1 MMNTELIKFMMLAFV
16 PVAVAGCCN
25 AVKEADVSLVNE
37 IRPPA
42 APLLTVDPYFSVWS
56 NTDQINMSAT
66 RHWTGYEQSI
76 VGAVR
81 VDGKTYRVLGLESP
95 RLVPVLPAIA
105 VEPWEAK
112 YMTDRKP
119 SGDWTSP
126 DYDDSSWNSA
136 PGAFGSKDMPGVST
150 LWRGDDRDI
159 WVRRTIEL
167 KEDLSE
173 KDIVL
178 EYSHDDVFELY
189 VNGVKVVGTGYVW
202 KNNVRINLPEEA
214 VRTMKPGKLTVAA
227 HCHNT
232 VGGSY
237 VDFGL
242 FKKEKGGTFADV
254 AKQKSLDV
262 LPTRTIATFACGGVE
277 VDVIFTAPFLLDDLE
292 LLSRPVNYLTYQ
304 VRSIDGKDHDVQVY
318 AEATPQLAVNDISQ
332 AVDSWT
338 GAADGIDFVKTGT
351 VEQNILGRKGDNV
364 RIDWGYFYLGTPSG
378 KGNVSLGDYHDMKDS
393 FISTGTLLPSRQEI
407 ETSSMLKEPVALAYA
422 NDLGKVGTKT
432 VSDYVLLAYDDIYSI
447 QYFGENLRP
456 YWNRKGDKTITGQ
469 MKSAADEYNTLM
481 SECAS
486 FDRDLMSKTSAAGGR
501 KYAELCALAY
511 RQAVAAHKLVESSD
525 GEIHFLS
532 KENFSNGSIGTVD
545 ITYPSSPMF
554 LIYNPDLVKG
564 MMNHIFYYS
573 ESGKWTKPFAAHDV
587 GTYPIAN
594 GQTYGG
600 DMPVEESGNM
610 LILTAAIAAV
620 EGNADYA
627 AKHWDVLTVWTDYL
641 VANGLDPANQLCTD
655 DFAGHFAH
663 NANLSIKA
671 IMGIASYGRL
681 ADMLGKHDI
690 AVKYMSKA
698 REMAKQWKDMAF
710 DGDHYKLTF
719 DKPGTWSQKYN
730 LVWDKLLDM
739 EIFDPAIAETEVS
752 YYLTKQNEYGLPLD
766 SRKTY
771 TKTDWIMWTAT
782 LADDMETFEAFV
794 APVWK
799 YMDETPVRVPM
810 SDWVYTDTPRQAGF
824 QARSV
829 VGGYYIKM
837 LENKLDSMK

>member
-1 MMNTELIKFMMLAFV
+1 MKPELIKSILLPA
-16 PVAVAGCCN
+16 AAAALAGCCSTI
-25 AVKEADVSLVNE
+25 KEADTSLVSE
-37 IRPPA
+37 VRPPA
-42 APLLTVDPYFSVWS
+42 APLVTVDPYFSVWS
-56 NTDQINMSAT
+56 ATDEINASST
-66 RHWTGYEQSI
+66 RHWTGREQSI

-81 VDGKTYRVLGLESP
+81 VDGRSYRVLGLESP
-95 RLVPVLPAIA
+95 RLVPVLPTIA
-105 VEPWEAK
+105 F
-112 YMTDRKP
+112 RKP
-119 SGDWTSP
+119 SGNWTSP
-126 DYDDSSWNSA
+126 QYDDSSWDVA
-136 PGAFGSKDMPGVST
+136 PGAFGSRDMPGVST
-150 LWRGDDRDI
+150 LWRGNDRDI

-202 KNNVRINLPEEA
+202 KNNVRIDLPEEA
-214 VRTMKPGKLTVAA
+214 RRTLKPGKMTVAA

-242 FKKEKGGTFADV
+242 FKKETGGTFADV
-254 AKQKSLDV
+254 AQQKSLSV
-262 LPTRTIATFACGGVE
+262 LPTRTIAVFACGGVE
-277 VDVIFTAPFLLDDLE
+277 VDMIFTAPFFMDDLD

-304 VRSIDGKDHDVQVY
+304 VRSVDGKEHDVQVY
-318 AEATPQLAVNDISQ
+318 LEAVPQLAVNDISQ
-332 AVDSWT
+332 PVVSRT
-338 GAADGIDFVKTGT
+338 GSADGVDFVRTGT

-378 KGNVSLGDYHDMKDS
+378 KGSVSLGDYHKMKDS
-393 FISTGTLLPSRQEI
+393 FMSTGALMPSEQEI
-407 ETSSMLKEPVALAYA
+407 RTQSMLKAPVALAYA
-422 NDLGKVGTKT
+422 NDLGKVGDET

-456 YWNRKGDKTITGQ
+456 YWNRKGDNTITGQ
-469 MKSAADEYNTLM
+469 MQSAAREYNKLM
-481 SECAS
+481 SRCS
-486 FDRDLMSKTSAAGGR
+486 VFDRDLMEKTAAAGGR

-511 RQAVAAHKLVESSD
+511 RQSVAAHKLVESPQGD
-525 GEIHFLS
+525 LLFFS

-545 ITYPSSPMF
+545 ITYPTAPMF
-554 LIYNPDLVKG
+554 LYFNPDLVKG

-573 ESGKWTKPFAAHDV
+573 ESGKWDRPFAAHDV
-587 GTYPIAN
+587 GTYPLAN

-610 LILTAAIAAV
+610 LILTAAIAAA
-620 EGNADYA
+620 EGNAGYA
-627 AKHWDVLTVWTDYL
+627 DRHWETLTTWADYL
-641 VANGLDPANQLCTD
+641 VEHGLDPANQLCTD

-671 IMGIASYGRL
+671 IMGIASYGKL
-681 ADMLGKHDI
+681 AGMLGKQDLEE
-690 AVKYMSKA
+690 KYMAIA
-698 REMAKQWKDMAF
+698 RDMAAKWKVMAD
-710 DGDHYKLTF
+710 DGDHYRLTF

-730 LVWDKLLDM
+730 LVWDKILGFG
-739 EIFDPAIAETEVS
+739 IFDPEIAETEIA
-752 YYLTKQNEYGLPLD
+752 YYLTRQNPYGLPLD
-766 SRKTY
+766 SRKAY

-782 LADDMETFEAFV
+782 LAGGKETFEAFV

-837 LENKLDSMK
+837 LEGLYTR

>member
-1 MMNTELIKFMMLAFV
+1 MKPELIKSILLPLA
-16 PVAVAGCCN
+16 AAALTGCGST
-25 AVKEADVSLVNE
+25 VKEADTSLSSEV
-37 IRPPA
+37 RPPA
-42 APLLTVDPYFSVWS
+42 APLVTVDPYFSVWS
-56 NTDQINMSAT
+56 ATDRINASST
-66 RHWTGYEQSI
+66 RHWTGRDQSI

-81 VDGKTYRVLGLESP
+81 VDGVTYRVLGLESP
-95 RLVPVLPAIA
+95 RLVPVLPTIA

-126 DYDDSSWNSA
+126 GYDDSSWKSA
-136 PGAFGSKDMPGVST
+136 PGAFGSKDMPGVRT
-150 LWRGDDRDI
+150 IWRGNDKDI
-159 WVRRTIEL
+159 YVRRTVEL
-167 KEDLSE
+167 TEDLSAS
-173 KDIVL
+173 DIVL

-189 VNGVKVVGTGYVW
+189 INGVKVVGTGYEW
-202 KNNVRINLPEEA
+202 KNNVRMDLPAE
-214 VRTMKPGKLTVAA
+214 VLKTLKPGKLTVAA

-254 AKQKSLDV
+254 AEQKSLDV
-262 LPTRTIATFACGGVE
+262 LPTRTVATFACGGVE
-277 VDVIFTAPFLLDDLE
+277 VDMVFTAPFFMDNLE

-304 VRSIDGKDHDVQVY
+304 VRSVDGKDHDVQVY
-318 AEATPQLAVNDISQ
+318 VEATPQLAVNDISQ
-332 AVDSWT
+332 AVVSRT

-393 FISTGTLLPSRQEI
+393 FISTGALLPSEQEI
-407 ETSSMLKEPVALAYA
+407 ETSSMLKAPVALAYA
-422 NDLGKVGTKT
+422 NDLGKVGAKT
-432 VSDYVLLAYDDIYSI
+432 VSDYILLAYDDIYSI
-447 QYFGENLRP
+447 QYFGDNLRP
-456 YWNRKGDKTITGQ
+456 YWNRNGDKTITGQ
-469 MKSAADEYNTLM
+469 MRAAANEYNSLM
-481 SECAS
+481 AECSS
-486 FDRDLMSKTSAAGGR
+486 FDRDLMTKTAAAGGQ

-511 RQAVAAHKLVESSD
+511 RQAIAAHKLVESPQGD
-525 GEIHFLS
+525 LLFFS

-545 ITYPSSPMF
+545 ITYPSAPMF
-554 LIYNPDLVKG
+554 LYFNPELVKG
-564 MMNHIFYYS
+564 LMNHIFYYS

-587 GTYPIAN
+587 GTYPLAN

-610 LILTAAIAAV
+610 LVLTATIAAA
-620 EGNADYA
+620 EGNAGYA
-627 AKHWDVLTVWTDYL
+627 EKHWDVLTTWANYL
-641 VANGLDPANQLCTD
+641 VENGLDPANQLCTD

-671 IMGIASYGRL
+671 IMGIASYGKL
-681 ADMLGKHDI
+681 AGMLGKKD
-690 AVKYMSKA
+690 VEEKYVSTA
-698 REMAKQWKDMAF
+698 RDMAAKWKVMAY
-710 DGDHYKLTF
+710 DNDHYRLTF

-730 LVWDKLLDM
+730 LVWDKILGFG
-739 EIFDPAIAETEVS
+739 IFDPEIAETEIA
-752 YYLTKQNEYGLPLD
+752 YYLTKQNTYGLPLD
-766 SRKTY
+766 SRKAY

-782 LADDMETFEAFV
+782 LADDKETFEAFI

-837 LENKLDSMK
+837 LEGMYTR